1 MLQRLNGGDVV
12 EESVLFDETFRSNE
26 KVIDFALE
34 DVDLGAGERLQLRLE
49 TDQIRDWHK
58 PTAEW
63 ATDAPIL
70 A

>member
-1 MLQRLNGGDVV
+1 MQRLNGGDVV
-12 EESVLFDETFRSNE
+12 EESVLFDDTFRSNE
-26 KVIDFALE
+26 KVIDFTFE

-63 ATDAPIL
+63 STAAPSIV
-70 A
+70 